1 MIRSAWV
8 IARRDYV
15 ATVFSRTF
23 LLFLIGPL
31 MPLLFAA
38 LFGALAAGDA
48 GGREAQPIAVTMQAG
63 DARAL
68 VQADARLTAR
78 LGPQWLAPLDIVS
91 PPAAP
96 ARLLSDPDDAPA
108 AVLSGSLARPL
119 LTAPRAQLKRL
130 EGPAALLIAEARAGE
145 PPAVNLA
152 THAIRPPATA
162 ASGPQRLGIARG
174 GQLVLFVLTMI
185 LAGMLISNLVE
196 EKSSKVIE
204 VLAAAVPV
212 DAIFA
217 GKLAGMLAVSLT
229 GIAAWGG
236 TAGLAAW
243 IFLPHD
249 AMPAPA
255 VGWPMFI
262 ALGISYF
269 VTVYLLLGALYL
281 GIGAQAASVRE
292 VQTLSM
298 PLTMAQLLVFGLAS
312 AGVARPD
319 SGIAIA
325 AAIIPWSSP
334 FAMIARAAQ
343 EPALWPHPIALA
355 WQLACLAA
363 VIAVSARLFRLTVLS
378 SGRLTHRRRLQPLGF
393 LRRG

>member
-1 MIRSAWV
+1 M
-8 IARRDYV
+8 
-15 ATVFSRTF
+15 
-23 LLFLIGPL
+23 
-31 MPLLFAA
+31 
-38 LFGALAAGDA
+38 
-48 GGREAQPIAVTMQAG
+48 
-63 DARAL
+63 
-68 VQADARLTAR
+68 
-78 LGPQWLAPLDIVS
+78 
-91 PPAAP
+91 
-96 ARLLSDPDDAPA
+96 
-108 AVLSGSLARPL
+108 
-119 LTAPRAQLKRL
+119 
-130 EGPAALLIAEARAGE
+130 
-145 PPAVNLA
+145 
-152 THAIRPPATA
+152 
-162 ASGPQRLGIARG
+162 
-174 GQLVLFVLTMI
+174 LTMI
-185 LAGMLISNLVE
+185 LAGMLLSNLIE
-196 EKSSKVIE
+196 EKSNKVIE